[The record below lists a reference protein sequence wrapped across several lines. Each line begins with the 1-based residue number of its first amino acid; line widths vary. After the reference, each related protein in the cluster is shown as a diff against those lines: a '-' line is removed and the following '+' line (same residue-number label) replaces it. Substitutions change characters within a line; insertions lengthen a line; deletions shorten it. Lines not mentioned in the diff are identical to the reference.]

1 MDDPRS
7 KAAKQKQGEELE
19 LRIETKN
26 SVHESGGENGKIQ
39 KILVRDGKSE
49 I

>member
-7 KAAKQKQGEELE
+7 KAAKQKQGELE
-19 LRIETKN
+19 LKIQTKN
-26 SVHESGGENGKIQ
+26 SVHESGGENGKTQ